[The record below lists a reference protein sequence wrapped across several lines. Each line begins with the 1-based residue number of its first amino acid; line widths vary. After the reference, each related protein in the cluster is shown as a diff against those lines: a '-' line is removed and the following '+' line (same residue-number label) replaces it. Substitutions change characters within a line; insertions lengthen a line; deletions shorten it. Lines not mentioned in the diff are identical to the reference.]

1 MFEMAATLP
10 DHDSGY
16 PECTGVGLSFALPCS
31 ASGSSCPKM
40 FIGFRCA
47 FPAWRLRQLHGRLL
61 NRAIEFDALFMLSG
75 GSRIG
80 GNDRNLR
87 SDRTAH
93 AQDLP
98 GIRLCRDY
106 CGFVGRLKPLG
117 TIPAAFIMALFYLGG
132 ELAQSRL
139 GTPAALTGVFQGLL
153 LFCIMACDSLIFCKL
168 KWVGF
173 NSVKGVA

>member
-1 MFEMAATLP
+1 MIPGT
-10 DHDSGY
+10 
-16 PECTGVGLSFALPCS
+16 ECTGVGLSFALPCS
-31 ASGSSCPKM
+31 ASGSSCRRCLSVS
-40 FIGFRCA
+40 RCA
-47 FPAWRLRQLHGRLL
+47 FPAWRLRQLLTRLL
-61 NRAIEFDALFMLSG
+61 QSSHYLFCVASFRCF
-75 GSRIG
+75 SRIG
-80 GNDRNLR
+80 RCDRNLR

-106 CGFVGRLKPLG
+106 CGFCGALKTTRNHSCSFHHG
-117 TIPAAFIMALFYLGG
+117 ALLPRG

-173 NSVKGVA
+173 NSAKGAA